1 MSVSSKKN
9 NKKGFTLLE
18 MLVVLGIFST
28 VVASATD
35 IFLMS
40 SKAQRKVL
48 AQEKVQADARF
59 TLEVMAREARID
71 AIDYAYYAANSGV
84 VDLPENELAFID
96 PTNTPIRFKVSDAST
111 QSVCPDNDA
120 AKPCLLAIINNGA
133 PVAITP
139 KDVIIRSA
147 KFYITPQLDPNQ
159 YDTNID
165 AYVANDQPSVT
176 MVLDVETNQVGT
188 SKSVIYVQTT
198 VSNRIYRR

>member
-1 MSVSSKKN
+1 MEIKK
-9 NKKGFTLLE
+9 KKFSKGFTLLE

-71 AIDYAYYAANSGV
+71 TIDYAYYAGAGGIVNPVS
-84 VDLPENELAFID
+84 ELAFID
-96 PTNTPIRFKVSDAST
+96 PTNTPIRFKISDATT
-111 QSVCPDNDA
+111 QSFCPHPTDT
-120 AKPCLLAIINNGA
+120 AKTCMLAIIGNGV

-139 KDVIIRSA
+139 KDVIVRGA
-147 KFYITPQLDPNQ
+147 KFYITPPLDPNQ
-159 YDTNID
+159 YDSGLD
-165 AYVANDQPSVT
+165 AYIANAQPAIT
-176 MVLDVETNQVGT
+176 MLLGVETSQAGGN
-188 SKSVIYVQTT
+188 KSVVYVQTT
-198 VSNRIYRR
+198 ISSRIYRR